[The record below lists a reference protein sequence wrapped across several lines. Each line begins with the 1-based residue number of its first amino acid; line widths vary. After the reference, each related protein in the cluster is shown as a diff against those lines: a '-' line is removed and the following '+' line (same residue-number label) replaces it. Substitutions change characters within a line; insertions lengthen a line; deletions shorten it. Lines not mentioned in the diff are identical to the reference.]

1 MNVLKKPLVKAEQSA
16 QVMELQHEIAK
27 LRQEL
32 QATNQGVVALCTE
45 LSDAQSELAEERRL
59 VEETGRLKGEFL
71 ANMSHE
77 IRTPMNA
84 IIGLTE
90 VILSR
95 PLNPGQLEPLK
106 TIREAGIS
114 LLALINDVLDFSK
127 IEARMLEL
135 DLVDF
140 EPATLLETTA
150 ELLRGL
156 AQEKDLPS
164 DSG

>member
-1 MNVLKKPLVKAEQSA
+1 
-16 QVMELQHEIAK
+16 
-27 LRQEL
+27 
-32 QATNQGVVALCTE
+32 
-45 LSDAQSELAEERRL
+45 
-59 VEETGRLKGEFL
+59 
-71 ANMSHE
+71 
-77 IRTPMNA
+77 MNA